1 TIDEAGYQTEMNKQ
15 KERARNARQQVES
28 MHVQDEVLTK
38 IDVDTEFVGYTNQSI
53 ETQIVKM
60 IHNGEFV
67 NQATAGDEL
76 FMLLRETPFYAESGG
91 QISDTGW
98 IYHQNGKAFVQDVK
112 KAPKGQFMQQ
122 VIIKEG
128 TLQVDDIVEAAVEKR
143 FRNNIVK
150 NHTATHL
157 VHQALKDVL
166 GTHVNQAGSLVTPE
180 RLRFDFSHFQAI
192 TAEELEQIEQ
202 IVNEKIWEEIPLVIE
217 HKDIK
222 EAKAMGAMA
231 LFGEKYG
238 DVVRVVEIGDYSIE
252 LCGGCHV
259 NNTAEIGIFK
269 LVQESG
275 IGAGTRRIEAVT
287 GEAAYNWISNKLSL
301 LHEASTMLKTTDE
314 QVPERLHHLYDEMK
328 DMERENESLST
339 KLANLESGS
348 LTEQVQDVEGV
359 PLLAEKVDVKDM
371 NQLRNM
377 IDDLKNKLGSSIILL
392 ALEQNGKVQLAS
404 GVSKDL
410 VERGF
415 HAGHLI
421 KAAAKA
427 CGGGGGGRPDMA
439 QAGGKDPNKIN
450 DALLV
455 AKDYIKDTLNQ

>member
-1 TIDEAGYQTEMNKQ
+1 
-15 KERARNARQQVES
+15 
-28 MHVQDEVLTK
+28 
-38 IDVDTEFVGYTNQSI
+38 
-53 ETQIVKM
+53 
-60 IHNGEFV
+60 
-67 NQATAGDEL
+67 
-76 FMLLRETPFYAESGG
+76 
-91 QISDTGW
+91 
-98 IYHQNGKAFVQDVK
+98 
-112 KAPKGQFMQQ
+112 
-122 VIIKEG
+122 
-128 TLQVDDIVEAAVEKR
+128 
-143 FRNNIVK
+143 
-150 NHTATHL
+150 
-157 VHQALKDVL
+157 
-166 GTHVNQAGSLVTPE
+166 
-180 RLRFDFSHFQAI
+180 
-192 TAEELEQIEQ
+192 
-202 IVNEKIWEEIPLVIE
+202 IPLVIE

-410 VERGF
+410 VERRF
-415 HAGHLI
+415 HASHLI
-421 KAAAKA
+421 KATTKS
-427 CGGGGGGRPDMA
+427 CGGGGGGRPDKA
-439 QAGGKDPNKIN
+439 QAGGKDPKKIKY
-450 DALLV
+450 ALLV
-455 AKDYIKDTLNQ
+455 AKDYTKDTLN